1 MTSAAFRALA
11 LSMEGA
17 HEEPHFARTSF
28 RVGKKI
34 FATMTADGDEIMV
47 PVHPVER
54 CLEILSSDPSLF
66 IDYGGWTRRLGS
78 LGMRLRLVDAQLVR
92 PLVQEGWARVA
103 RKSSRPRR

>member
-1 MTSAAFRALA
+1 MTPAAFRTLA

-34 FATMTADGDEIMV
+34 FATMTAEGDEVMV

-54 CLEILSSDPSLF
+54 CLALLSSDPSVF
-66 IDYGGWTRRLGS
+66 VDYGGWTRRLGS
-78 LGMRLRLVDAQLVR
+78 LGMRLRLVDAKLVR
-92 PLVQEGWARVA
+92 SLVKEAWARGA
-103 RKSSRPRR
+103 PGSSRPRR